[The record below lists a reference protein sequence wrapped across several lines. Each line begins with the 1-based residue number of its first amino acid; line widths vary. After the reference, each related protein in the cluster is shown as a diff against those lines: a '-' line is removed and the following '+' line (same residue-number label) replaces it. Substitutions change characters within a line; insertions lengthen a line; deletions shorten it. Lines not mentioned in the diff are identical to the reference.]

1 MKTKLLG
8 LVIAGLMLAAAP
20 VQAAFLQLTPAT
32 GTADTLPGDFNP
44 GGFPGGLVTPGVT
57 SITIFSGADTGGLE
71 LVGGNATLNVEY
83 LGSEAGFTNDFDFA
97 PVSFSNAST
106 PVGTTASVDAG
117 VGILP
122 FSFTTN
128 GNGGAVAFNGG
139 PFGAGVSIAFAALD
153 DGSFLALFND
163 GGGGDFDFDDLAVR
177 VSVSQVP
184 LPAAAWLLISA
195 ILGLVSFSRI
205 RRNGAETA

>member
-8 LVIAGLMLAAAP
+8 LIIAGMMLAAAP
-20 VQAAFLQLTPAT
+20 VHAAFLQLTPAT

-44 GGFPGGLVTPGVT
+44 VGFPGGLVTPGVT
-57 SITIFSGADTGGLE
+57 GITVYSNGDTGGLE

-83 LGSEAGFTNDFDFA
+83 SGSEAAFMNTFAFA
-97 PVSFSNAST
+97 PIAYTNGGT
-106 PVGTTASVDAG
+106 TVGTTLPVDAT

-122 FSFTTN
+122 FSFITN
-128 GNGGAVAFNGG
+128 GNGGGVAFNGG
-139 PFGAGVSIAFAALD
+139 PINPGLSIAFAALS

-163 GGGGDFDFDDLAVR
+163 GGGGDFDYDDHTVR
-177 VSVSQVP
+177 ISVSQVP

-195 ILGLVSFSRI
+195 ILGLVACARI
-205 RRNGAETA
+205 RRSGAQTA